1 MKPLI
6 IANWKMNPQTLV
18 EAKKLFNLVKRGT
31 RDVDNVGVV
40 ICPPFV
46 YLSNIQHLK
55 SNIQVGAQNCF
66 WEEKGAFT
74 GEISAPMLK
83 NLGAEYVIIG
93 HSDRRKYFD
102 ESDEM
107 INKKLKAAL
116 KAGLK
121 PILCVGETEKERK
134 NNKTNQVIRRQLVR
148 NLRGIENWKL
158 KIENL
163 AIAYEPVWAIGTG
176 NPCRVEDAS
185 RAFVFIQNVLAKIY
199 NSKITARVRIIYGGS
214 VNSQNAAGYIKK
226 AKMHGLLVGG
236 ASLDPKEFVK
246 IIKSCEV

>member
-55 SNIQVGAQNCF
+55 SNIQVGAQDCF

-74 GEISAPMLK
+74 GEVSAPMLK
-83 NLGAEYVIIG
+83 NLGVKYVIVG
-93 HSDRRKYFD
+93 HSERRRYFGETD
-102 ESDEM
+102 EI